1 MVLTIRDV
9 RPWGG
14 APSDVRVEDS
24 RIASVGP
31 HNPSVPVD
39 GEVLQGR
46 GRLLLPA
53 FSDVHV
59 HLDSTRLG
67 LPFRPHTATPGIWN
81 MVMNDRDH
89 WREAEWPVTKR
100 AAYTLGLMVARG
112 TTRVRSY
119 AQVDVDCGLELLEA
133 VLAAREEHV
142 DRFSVEVIPF
152 PQAGLLR
159 EPGTVPLLE
168 EALRAGADVMG

>member
-1 MVLTIRDV
+1 MTLTIRDV

-14 APSDVRVEDS
+14 EPSDVLVEDGLITEV
-24 RIASVGP
+24 RPHDASST
-31 HNPSVPVD
+31 PSVD
-39 GEVLQGR
+39 VLEGR
-46 GRLLLPA
+46 GRLLVPS

-67 LPFRPHTATPGIWN
+67 LPSRPHTATPGIWN

-89 WREAEWPVTKR
+89 WREAEWPVARR

-119 AQVDVDCGLELLEA
+119 AQVDVDCGLERFEA
-133 VLAAREEHV
+133 VLAART
-142 DRFSVEVIPF
+142 STP
-152 PQAGLLR
+152 
-159 EPGTVPLLE
+159 T
-168 EALRAGADVMG
+168 GARSR